1 MCSAQ
6 GRLSPIIIT
15 WFDLNPFLLTS
26 LYSGLVLK
34 GAFQSSQSLISLHF
48 YLFCKQ
54 LSQQQ
59 AWRPEMLSVPAWE
72 CRWWRYLLIFDW
84 KLQFFNE
91 SKTVAWKRI
100 VLSTNTLIQEQ
111 SPVPRRPWVLLIE
124 KCTTVCL
131 HISEQMTINEY
142 FLFAIGDSHQF
153 ARNSEIT
160 FLLEKK
166 RGARKRILLFTLNWY
181 LHKILKKV

>member
-1 MCSAQ
+1 MLFRAAN
-6 GRLSPIIIT
+6 LSFHFIFIYSVNS
-15 WFDLNPFLLTS
+15 WASNRHGDQKCWVFLLGSATD
-26 LYSGLVLK
+26 G
-34 GAFQSSQSLISLHF
+34 
-48 YLFCKQ
+48 
-54 LSQQQ
+54 
-59 AWRPEMLSVPAWE
+59 
-72 CRWWRYLLIFDW
+72 RYLLIFDW

-91 SKTVAWKRI
+91 SKIVAWKRI

-111 SPVPRRPWVLLIE
+111 SPVPRSPWILLIE

-131 HISEQMTINEY
+131 YISEQMTINEY

-166 RGARKRILLFTLNWY
+166 GARKRILLFTLNQR